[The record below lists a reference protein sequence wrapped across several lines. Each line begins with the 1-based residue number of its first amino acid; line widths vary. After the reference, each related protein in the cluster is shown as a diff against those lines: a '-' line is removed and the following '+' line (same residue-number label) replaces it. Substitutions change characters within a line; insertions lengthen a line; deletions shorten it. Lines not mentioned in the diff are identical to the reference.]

1 MQQLKPYYL
10 DYRKELPSSSYMLM
24 LLGLELMSLLAA
36 NRLSEF
42 HAEVE
47 RLQRSVLSG
56 PHELERN
63 PYLAHPVKLERYLVE
78 GSYNKI
84 LMLESSMP
92 SENYRYFT
100 QILLSTVR
108 DEIASCMEAAYER
121 LRFDDAAHLLGF
133 KTEMTNPQWQQNV
146 KDFEEFIVQRKWT
159 KSQHNRDIEF
169 APRERRATTAAGGT
183 RGASSAVGDRSSQ
196 LADYCLATA
205 IELELII

>member
-1 MQQLKPYYL
+1 
-10 DYRKELPSSSYMLM
+10 
-24 LLGLELMSLLAA
+24 MSLLAA

-92 SENYRYFT
+92 AENYRYFT

-108 DEIASCMEAAYER
+108 YES
-121 LRFDDAAHLLGF
+121 LSL
-133 KTEMTNPQWQQNV
+133 
-146 KDFEEFIVQRKWT
+146 
-159 KSQHNRDIEF
+159 
-169 APRERRATTAAGGT
+169 
-183 RGASSAVGDRSSQ
+183 
-196 LADYCLATA
+196 
-205 IELELII
+205 

>member
-1 MQQLKPYYL
+1 
-10 DYRKELPSSSYMLM
+10 
-24 LLGLELMSLLAA
+24 MSLLAA

-92 SENYRYFT
+92 AENYRYFT

-108 DEIASCMEAAYER
+108 YVLSRR
-121 LRFDDAAHLLGF
+121 LCDYTLPFVALPCHWR
-133 KTEMTNPQWQQNV
+133 V
-146 KDFEEFIVQRKWT
+146 
-159 KSQHNRDIEF
+159 S
-169 APRERRATTAAGGT
+169 RANKP
-183 RGASSAVGDRSSQ
+183 
-196 LADYCLATA
+196 LARAWV
-205 IELELII
+205 